1 MGRKNEK
8 KSDMW
13 KLYSMHNLDW
23 KQGKIRVKVDSIVSA
38 EGELNTR
45 NSTKRWRKASFGWV
59 SDVQHDLLEKKWPI

>member
-23 KQGKIRVKVDSIVSA
+23 KQGKIRVKVDSNQQYRQRLRFYLRPSKQ
-38 EGELNTR
+38 
-45 NSTKRWRKASFGWV
+45 SSFFSGT
-59 SDVQHDLLEKKWPI
+59 EI